1 MTVTVGMM
9 NQVTTFLLIEVLVFQ
24 THLRYFI
31 AILSPWLVA
40 ARAAGGLQIIV
51 SDRAG
56 SVFWGGGGGVSL
68 PSAPALGQVSFNN
81 K

>member
-56 SVFWGGGGGVSL
+56 SAFAGGGSFSVLCSC
-68 PSAPALGQVSFNN
+68 LGAGFIQQ
-81 K
+81 